1 MKLIWGTVAFL
12 FLAGGCSYKDS
23 YFGVKN
29 RAIIVPKEFGE
40 TEAAIE
46 KAEKSAR
53 AKSCPE
59 KIARAKKMARRGVEI
74 YWEEL
79 CLGCRDQKSMAF
91 LAMARKLAH
100 EVESSLPLPTPPRPE
115 PTPTIRMAIPS
126 APPAPAPIVRRPIPT
141 APPEPTPI
149 VRMPIPTALPEPTP
163 IILEPIATPPPAP
176 APIIQIPIPTR
187 LKPTPLVQETTWEPK
202 VIILDGVNFA
212 FDSFNLTLKARAIL
226 DEQVAILKER
236 SEIKVEVGGHTDSI
250 GTISYN
256 QALSERRAKA
266 VKMCLISKGSSRDQ
280 LKAVGYG
287 ESCPIAP
294 NDTKEGRAKNR
305 RVELKVI
312 ETSSSSESYDLVED
326 MRKTKIKVL
335 SGDGNLD
342 SAKEMANMLRN
353 MGYKTEFI
361 DHASS
366 SSFRRNTVFFAP
378 KFQYE
383 AKRLVS
389 SLGGNTIVRPLSWYS
404 IFDLII
410 VTGKNP

>member
-46 KAEKSAR
+46 KAEKSPG
-53 AKSCPE
+53 AKFCPE

-74 YWEEL
+74 YWGEF
-79 CLGCRDQKSMAF
+79 CLGCSDQKSMAF
-91 LAMARKLAH
+91 LAMARELAH
-100 EVESSLPLPTPPRPE
+100 EVESFLPLPPPPRPE
-115 PTPTIRMAIPS
+115 PTPTIRMAIPG
-126 APPAPAPIVRRPIPT
+126 APPAPAPIVRRPIPS

-149 VRMPIPTALPEPTP
+149 VRMPIPTGLPEPTP

-176 APIIQIPIPTR
+176 APIIQMPIPTR
-187 LKPTPLVQETTWEPK
+187 PKPILLAQKTTSEPR
-202 VIILDGVNFA
+202 VVILDGVNFA

-236 SEIKVEVGGHTDSI
+236 SEIELEVAGHTDSI

-266 VKMCLISKGSSRDQ
+266 AKMCLVSRGSPPDR

-305 RVELKVI
+305 RVELMVYEI
-312 ETSSSSESYDLVED
+312 SSSSESYDLVKD
-326 MRKTKIKVL
+326 MRKIKIKVL

-342 SAKEMANMLRN
+342 SAKEMAKKLRN

-361 DHASS
+361 DHAPT
-366 SSFRRNTVFFAP
+366 SSFRRNKVFFAP

-389 SLGGNTIVRPLSWYS
+389 SLGGNTIVSPLSWYS